1 MKRTAR
7 REESTGENS
16 AVGTNDAETQA
27 ALDDL
32 ASRFK
37 LNDITAHPKD
47 TKTSPH
53 TGAATD
59 IEIPAEQSEI
69 KEADSS
75 DKLAKAAAERKMSR
89 IKRRLPAEY
98 VWQSATDT
106 SGRLVVLFAFLI
118 AIIAAATVYVMI
130 FWR

>member
-1 MKRTAR
+1 MPKARTRKKACSKCGVGIRADTAFCYNCGNRLPVKRTAT
-7 REESTGENS
+7 REESTGENG

-37 LNDITAHPKD
+37 LDDITAHPKD

-69 KEADSS
+69 EEADSG
-75 DKLAKAAAERKMSR
+75 DKLAKAAA
-89 IKRRLPAEY
+89 
-98 VWQSATDT
+98 
-106 SGRLVVLFAFLI
+106 
-118 AIIAAATVYVMI
+118 
-130 FWR
+130 